1 MRLKRNGQAL
11 TEFTIAMPV
20 LGFLMVWGFSYV
32 QGALNERAHGRQMA
46 QLAVAHGDE
55 RSTFELPLLDSYDW
69 EQRLNLEISFSKWV
83 ALYSR
88 GDYPFAYATAPL
100 ELLARYEQGLQ
111 LTNQNLWDVE
121 IAEFGHFEWLRYQRL
136 RDDWS
141 PRYAAQLT
149 QRPAR
154 LTGSQLLDNGV
165 VRTLQE
171 VLALTP
177 MGRELR
183 PSELIFG
190 HVDADVV
197 PSGALCSEP
206 GKTVNCHDN

>member
-1 MRLKRNGQAL
+1 MKRMMQGQAL
-11 TEFTIAMPV
+11 TEFAISMPV
-20 LGFLMVWGFSYV
+20 LGLLMVWGFSYV
-32 QGALNERAHGRQMA
+32 QGALQERVDAQQMA
-46 QLAVAHGDE
+46 QIALAQGDE
-55 RSTFELPLLDSYDW
+55 RSTFELPLLDTSDW
-69 EQRLNLEISFSKWV
+69 NTRLELWINMSKWI
-83 ALYSR
+83 ALYPR

-111 LTNQNLWDVE
+111 LTNQNLWDLE
-121 IAEFGHFEWLRYQRL
+121 IAELGHFKWMRYQRL

-141 PRYAAQLT
+141 PRYAEHLT

-154 LTGSQLLDNGV
+154 LTGSQLLDNSV
-165 VRTLQE
+165 VRGLQE
-171 VLALTP
+171 FLAITP

-183 PSELIFG
+183 PSELVFG

-206 GKTVNCHDN
+206 RQTVNCYDH

>member
-1 MRLKRNGQAL
+1 MSRKITGQAL
-11 TEFTIAMPV
+11 TEVAISMPV
-20 LGFLMVWGFSYV
+20 LGLLMIWGFSYV
-32 QGALNERAHGRQMA
+32 QGALEERVHAQQMA
-46 QLAVAHGDE
+46 QLALAQGDE
-55 RSTFELPLLDSYDW
+55 RSTFELPLLDTYDW
-69 EQRLNLEISFSKWV
+69 NMRLELWINMSKWMV
-83 ALYSR
+83 LYPR

-121 IAEFGHFEWLRYQRL
+121 IAEFGHFEWMRYQRL

-141 PRYAAQLT
+141 PRYAEQLT
-149 QRPAR
+149 RRPAR
-154 LTGSQLLDNGV
+154 LTGSQLLDNSI
-165 VRTLQE
+165 VRSLQE
-171 VLALTP
+171 VLAITP

-197 PSGALCSEP
+197 PSGALCSNP
-206 GKTVNCHDN
+206 GQTVNCHDH